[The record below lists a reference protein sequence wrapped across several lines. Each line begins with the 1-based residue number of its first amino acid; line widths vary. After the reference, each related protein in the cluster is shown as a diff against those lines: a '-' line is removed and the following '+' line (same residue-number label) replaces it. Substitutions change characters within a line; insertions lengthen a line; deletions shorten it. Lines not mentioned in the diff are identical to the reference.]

1 MAIDQLKFVEQVADF
16 PEISHALLEPD
27 GLLAYSFELSSEL
40 LIYAYSHAIFP
51 WYDDSQPILWWSP
64 STRAILLPEEIKLRK
79 SLKQSIRKHQF
90 NVTINKDFNAV
101 IEKCATVKRAKQS
114 DTWITKEMIS
124 QYQQLHQAGFAH
136 SIECWQ
142 NDKLVGGLYGVY
154 SQGVFCGESM
164 FSEKNDASKCCLLA
178 LAQNSK
184 DLGVDIIDCQIQN
197 PFLESM
203 GVIEIPRSKFINFF
217 STSKERI
224 NLNNSTTLNII
235 L

>member
-1 MAIDQLKFVEQVADF
+1 
-16 PEISHALLEPD
+16 
-27 GLLAYSFELSSEL
+27 
-40 LIYAYSHAIFP
+40 
-51 WYDDSQPILWWSP
+51 
-64 STRAILLPEEIKLRK
+64 
-79 SLKQSIRKHQF
+79 
-90 NVTINKDFNAV
+90 
-101 IEKCATVKRAKQS
+101 
-114 DTWITKEMIS
+114 MIS